1 MKMIGTLLSLPLLL
15 LGAIFVQSAFHPEA
29 VAQGKMVPRLIV
41 GAIILAGAGLLLV
54 LVWWPRARQT
64 GDRQAPSLLGGDRQA
79 PSPAGIGVPGQ
90 LSLKALTCP
99 HCGGQ
104 VTAASAALN
113 AEGTLSVTCDYC
125 KGVFLVQEEPKW

>member
-1 MKMIGTLLSLPLLL
+1 MKILGTLLSLPLLL
-15 LGAIFVQSAFHPEA
+15 LGAIFVTSAFHPEA

-41 GAIILAGAGLLLV
+41 GGLMVAGAGLLLV
-54 LVWWPRARQT
+54 LAWWPRGSKAGAAAGAPGT
-64 GDRQAPSLLGGDRQA
+64 GLQGA
-79 PSPAGIGVPGQ
+79 PGQ

-104 VTAASAALN
+104 VSAASATMN
-113 AEGTLSVTCDYC
+113 AEGSLSIACEYC